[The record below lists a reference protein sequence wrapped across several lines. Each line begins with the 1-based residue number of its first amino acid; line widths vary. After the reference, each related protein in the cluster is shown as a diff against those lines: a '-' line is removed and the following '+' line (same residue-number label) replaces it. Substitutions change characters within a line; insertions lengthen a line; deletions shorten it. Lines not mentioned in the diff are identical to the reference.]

1 MSIFSPARV
10 AMGVPL
16 RRTSWSQVLGSGY
29 EWGMRKRLLPI
40 VLPPFSK
47 LTRGTVREQVQ
58 LGTRNDFLMGRTL
71 PSGGQ
76 RWGSH
81 PEVWEQRLA
90 IW

>member
-58 LGTRNDFLMGRTL
+58 PGTRNDFLMGRTL